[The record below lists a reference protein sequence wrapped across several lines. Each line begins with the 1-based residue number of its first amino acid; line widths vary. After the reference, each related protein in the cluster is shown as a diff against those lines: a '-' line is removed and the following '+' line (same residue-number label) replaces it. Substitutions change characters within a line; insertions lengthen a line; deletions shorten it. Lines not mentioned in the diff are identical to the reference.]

1 MAKKVLVV
9 EDDKFL
15 RKIINKKLVTEGYEV
30 IEAVD
35 GEEGIRMAK
44 GKRPDIIL
52 LDLVLPEMTGFEVLA
67 KLKEKGPV
75 SEIPVIILSNLS
87 GVDEI
92 RKGIKMGAADYLVKA
107 HFNPSEIILKMEL
120 VFNKNKK

>member
-1 MAKKVLVV
+1 MRKVLVV

-15 RKIINKKLVTEGYEV
+15 RKIIKKKLTTEGYEV

-44 GKRPDIIL
+44 GKKPDIIL
-52 LDLVLPEMTGFEVLA
+52 LDLVLPEMTGFEVLT
-67 KLKEKGPV
+67 KLKEKAPV

-87 GVDEI
+87 GTEEI
-92 RKGIKMGAADYLVKA
+92 RKGIKMGASDYLVKA
-107 HFNPSEIILKMEL
+107 HFNPSEIIIKMEL
-120 VFNKNKK
+120 IFKKIEK

>member
-1 MAKKVLVV
+1 MKKVLVV

-15 RKIINKKLVTEGYEV
+15 RKIIKRKLSAEGYEV
-30 IEAVD
+30 LEAVD

-44 GKRPDIIL
+44 GKKPDLIL
-52 LDLVLPEMTGFEVLA
+52 LDLVLPEITGFEVLA

-87 GVDEI
+87 GVEEI

-120 VFNKNKK
+120 VFGKNKK